1 MVWGDAREAWD
12 PGVIF
17 DPRVK
22 QFWDQEKLA
31 GQWFAENVEGY
42 QGIVWDAYYLYG
54 PEAIWGEAPPPSLS
68 SGGTIY
74 GEGQQLEQALLPLL
88 KPSS

>member
-1 MVWGDAREAWD
+1 MLWGDAREAWD

-17 DPRVK
+17 DSRVK
-22 QFWDQEKLA
+22 HFWDQEKLA
-31 GQWFAENVEGY
+31 GQWFAKNAEGY

-54 PEAIWGEAPPPSLS
+54 PEATWGAAPPSVLS

-74 GEGQQLEQALLPLL
+74 GERQQLEQAILPLL